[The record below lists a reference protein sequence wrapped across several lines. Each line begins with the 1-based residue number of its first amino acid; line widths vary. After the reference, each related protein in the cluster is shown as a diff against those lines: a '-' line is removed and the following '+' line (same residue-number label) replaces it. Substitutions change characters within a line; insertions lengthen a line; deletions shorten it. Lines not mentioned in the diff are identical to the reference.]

1 MCIRDRAERGGIWR
15 RDVEAGERVR
25 EGQRLGEV
33 SDLVGGTLQE
43 VTAPFDGVV
52 SFLRTHYSV
61 NAGDTLLWVA
71 EI

>member
-1 MCIRDRAERGGIWR
+1 MNPGTSGLITFLYYE
-15 RDVEAGERVR
+15 
-25 EGQRLGEV
+25 
-33 SDLVGGTLQE
+33 DLVGGTLQE